1 LKVRNEEDHM
11 MNDPTPY
18 PGPDDDDNDGADW
31 LNDIRQNIRTTRQ
44 TDDRLPECP
53 YRHEGVQCDLRIHPM
68 DVPHYFPPV
77 SASWLEMTPADFSA
91 VPVQG
96 ALFPESDAAPA
107 PVMF

>member
-1 LKVRNEEDHM
+1 M
-11 MNDPTPY
+11 ANDPTPY

-31 LNDIRQNIRTTRQ
+31 LNDIRQNIRTARQ
-44 TDDRLPECP
+44 RGAD
-53 YRHEGVQCDLRIHPM
+53 
-68 DVPHYFPPV
+68 
-77 SASWLEMTPADFSA
+77 WLSMAPAAFSD